1 MTISLDRVGRRADTA
16 VPARPGSART
26 GLALTYLAAAT
37 VPWTGARLGP
47 IAFGDVFLV
56 FAAMALVG
64 ADLHRPWPRLPG
76 WVWAL
81 VVTVV
86 VTAVTNQFAPPS
98 LHYLISRDQLYDNY
112 MVVHTATSTIT
123 NLTVMVPLVARLILL
138 PFVFSLARAIE
149 PQALYRAV
157 NAFVAGVAIDAAI
170 AFTDSRGITS
180 IGPSLTGIPV
190 DAQRAAGL
198 TQHPNVVAMTCVF
211 ALPLVI
217 WQARSAKGRHRMLVL
232 FALLLILLGLY
243 ASRSRSGAAAAAVA
257 GAVAL
262 AWLPQYRRF
271 LPTLALLFASLAALL
286 FVANPGSGAAL
297 LRGLRLVGGGDTSG
311 SDEARSIVNDQA
323 VRDFL
328 HSPIHGIGLEFAEQA
343 HMVYLQALAV
353 GGVIL
358 LAGLVIFLGGA
369 LVRCARLARVE
380 PLAIPL
386 FVAVLGG
393 AIFNAAQNALTPAV
407 VYVMEGLVAALPLA
421 AGGRAPIATSTRA
434 GREEDVE

>member
-1 MTISLDRVGRRADTA
+1 MTISLVAAPRPPAAGRTA
-16 VPARPGSART
+16 LPGSGRT

-37 VPWTGARLGP
+37 IPWTGVRLGP

-56 FAAMALVG
+56 FAAIALVG
-64 ADLHRPWPRLPG
+64 ADLDRPWPRLPA

-81 VVTVV
+81 VAAVM
-86 VTAVTNQFAPPS
+86 VTATLNQFWPPS
-98 LHYLISRDQLYDNY
+98 FGYLVSRDQLYNNY
-112 MVVHTATSTIT
+112 MVVHLPTSTLT
-123 NLTVMVPLVARLILL
+123 NLTVMVPLVVRLVLL
-138 PFVFSLARAIE
+138 PFVFSMAESFDSR
-149 PQALYRAV
+149 ALYRAV
-157 NAFVAGVAIDAAI
+157 AAFVAGVSIDSAI

-180 IGPSLTGIPV
+180 IGPSLTGVTV

-217 WQARSAKGRHRMLVL
+217 WQARSTRGRARLLAIVALVL
-232 FALLLILLGLY
+232 VLLGLY
-243 ASRSRSGAAAAAVA
+243 ASRSRSGAAAAGVA
-257 GAVAL
+257 GVAAL
-262 AWLPQYRRF
+262 AWLPQYRRL
-271 LPTLALLFASLAALL
+271 LPTVGLVVGMVAGLL
-286 FVANPGSGAAL
+286 FVAHPNSGSAL

-311 SDEARSIVNDQA
+311 SDRARSIVNHQA
-323 VRDFL
+323 TRDFL

-358 LAGLVIFLGGA
+358 LAGLVVFLGGA
-369 LVRCARLARVE
+369 LVHSARLAKTH

-407 VYVMEGLVAALPLA
+407 VYVMEGLVAALPLVGRPVSDDRTQA
-421 AGGRAPIATSTRA
+421 A
-434 GREEDVE
+434 